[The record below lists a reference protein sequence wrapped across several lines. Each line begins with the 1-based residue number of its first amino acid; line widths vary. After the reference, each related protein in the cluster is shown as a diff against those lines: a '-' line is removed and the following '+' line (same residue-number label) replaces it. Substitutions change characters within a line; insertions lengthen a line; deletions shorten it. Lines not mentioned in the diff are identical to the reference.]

1 MIYYNT
7 LQYIEERGYIMK
19 PSQSI
24 AFQDYKDTMRRNIK
38 YLFPQLSS
46 DELERA
52 IEYSIDKRIINS
64 ACQLNDTY
72 KNAVYNTN
80 MLELTE
86 YIMHDRPILTS
97 FGCLFHRHGD
107 VDNPLYTMIQEFAD
121 RRNRFKKEM
130 LKHKKGSEQY
140 KAYDLKQAV
149 AKIDVNGIYGAMG
162 QPSSIFY
169 NFEVAASIT
178 RQGRASITASIMLF
192 ESFLANNI
200 KFGSLNEV
208 IMFIDHI
215 VLMKPIRQYEDHRI
229 LDRDISIQEVFD
241 KLMSSCGYRW
251 KPDHTEANMIWKIL
265 HQLSQFHLNRLYY
278 KNNIYAFFNNT
289 EPKDFLLE
297 LLYSLDS
304 PFIDPNS
311 PPPTIKDKLD
321 VLVNMVKEYIYYP
334 YQIIDK
340 IERVETLYR
349 QIDLVTDTDS
359 CIICLNPWY
368 EYVANLTKDLDIDLK
383 HYELDMIGL
392 LNKENPNDASD
403 LMEESKTEYI
413 YDFRNKEI
421 LERKR
426 LVDPFKI
433 IPEDAMRYSIINILA
448 YIISKLLRDYF
459 DRISIKNNVTNDTHN
474 FCLMNMKNE
483 FLFLRMLLSDAKKH
497 YASIV
502 ELQEGHK
509 VPLDKQLDIKGLQ
522 IDKSVVPESTKEALG
537 NILHEDVLRPKYIDQ
552 MKIINKL
559 AVLEKT
565 IYDDIYNGGLK
576 YYSPK
581 KLKPFVTYKNPMSTQ
596 QVKASIV
603 YNLFRN
609 EDEAYINIDENNS
622 VLIIG
627 VNIDAHTLESCKL
640 KESNPEKYEIMRKI
654 IYENPVIEVSQN
666 KIAVKIFNDNLALN
680 SRKITSIAI
689 PRDSQTPKWI
699 LEFIDYASIVKDNIG
714 TFPLKSIG
722 ITKLDTNSAYSGIIN
737 L

>member
-1 MIYYNT
+1 
-7 LQYIEERGYIMK
+7 MK

-38 YLFPQLSS
+38 YLFPQLSN

-107 VDNPLYTMIQEFAD
+107 VNNPLYMMIQEFAD

-215 VLMKPIRQYEDHRI
+215 VLMKPTRQYEDHRI

-392 LNKENPNDASD
+392 LNKENLNDASD

-448 YIISKLLRDYF
+448 YVISKLLRDYF

-537 NILHEDVLRPKYIDQ
+537 NILHEDVLRPDYIDQ

-603 YNLFRN
+603 YNLFRD

-627 VNIDAHTLESCKL
+627 VNIDAHALESCKL
-640 KESNPEKYEIMRKI
+640 KESDHEKYEIMRKI

>member
-1 MIYYNT
+1 
-7 LQYIEERGYIMK
+7 MK

-24 AFQDYKDTMRRNIK
+24 AFQDYKDTMRRNIR
-38 YLFPQLSS
+38 YLFPQLSN

-140 KAYDLKQAV
+140 KHFDLAQAV
-149 AKIDVNGIYGAMG
+149 AKVDVNAIYGAMG

-178 RQGRASITASIMLF
+178 RQGRASIAASIMLF

-215 VLMKPIRQYEDHRI
+215 VLMKPTRQYEDHRI

-251 KPDHTEANMIWKIL
+251 KPDHTEANIIWKIL

-289 EPKDFLLE
+289 APKDFLLE

-311 PPPTIKDKLD
+311 PPPMIKDNLD
-321 VLVNMVKEYIYYP
+321 VLVDMVKEYIYYP

-383 HYELDMIGL
+383 HYELDIIGL

-403 LMEESKTEYI
+403 LKEESKTEYI
-413 YDFRNKEI
+413 YDFRNKDI

-448 YIISKLLRDYF
+448 YVISKLLRDYF

-537 NILHEDVLRPKYIDQ
+537 NILHEDVLRPNYIDQ

-603 YNLFRN
+603 YNLFRD
-609 EDEAYINIDENNS
+609 EDETYINIDENNS

-640 KESNPEKYEIMRKI
+640 KESDPEKYEIMRKI

>member
-1 MIYYNT
+1 
-7 LQYIEERGYIMK
+7 MK

-38 YLFPQLSS
+38 YLFPQLSN

-107 VDNPLYTMIQEFAD
+107 VDNPLYMMIQEFAD

-215 VLMKPIRQYEDHRI
+215 VLMKPTRQYEDHRI

-251 KPDHTEANMIWKIL
+251 KPDHTEANIIWRIL

-311 PPPTIKDKLD
+311 PPPIIKDKLD
-321 VLVNMVKEYIYYP
+321 VLVDMVKEYIYYP

-383 HYELDMIGL
+383 HYELDIIGL

-403 LMEESKTEYI
+403 LKEESKTEYI

-537 NILHEDVLRPKYIDQ
+537 NILHEDVLRPNCIDQ

-603 YNLFRN
+603 YNLFRD
-609 EDEAYINIDENNS
+609 EDETYINIDENNS

-627 VNIDAHTLESCKL
+627 VNIDAHALESCKL
-640 KESNPEKYEIMRKI
+640 KESDPEKYEIMRKI

>member
-1 MIYYNT
+1 
-7 LQYIEERGYIMK
+7 MK

-52 IEYSIDKRIINS
+52 IEYSINKRIINS

-107 VDNPLYTMIQEFAD
+107 VDNPLYMMIQEFAD
-121 RRNRFKKEM
+121 RRNRFKQKM
-130 LKHKKGSEQY
+130 LKYKKGSEQY
-140 KAYDLKQAV
+140 KHFDLDQSV
-149 AKIDVNGIYGAMG
+149 AKRDTNAIYGAMG

-215 VLMKPIRQYEDHRI
+215 VLMKPTRQYEDHRI

-251 KPDHTEANMIWKIL
+251 KPDHTEANIIWRIL

-321 VLVNMVKEYIYYP
+321 VLVDMVKEYIYYP

-368 EYVANLTKDLDIDLK
+368 EYVANLTKGLDIDLK
-383 HYELDMIGL
+383 HYELDIIGL

-537 NILHEDVLRPKYIDQ
+537 NILHEDVLRPNYIDQ

-603 YNLFRN
+603 YNLFRD

-627 VNIDAHTLESCKL
+627 VNIDAHALESCKL
-640 KESNPEKYEIMRKI
+640 KESDPEKYEIMRKI

>member
-1 MIYYNT
+1 
-7 LQYIEERGYIMK
+7 MK

-24 AFQDYKDTMRRNIK
+24 AFQDYKDTMRRNIR

-86 YIMHDRPILTS
+86 YIMYDRPILTS

-140 KAYDLKQAV
+140 KHFDLAQAV
-149 AKIDVNGIYGAMG
+149 AKVDVNAIYGAMG

-215 VLMKPIRQYEDHRI
+215 VLMKPTRQYEDHRI
-229 LDRDISIQEVFD
+229 LDRDVSIQEVFD

-251 KPDHTEANMIWKIL
+251 KPDHTEANIIWKIL

-289 EPKDFLLE
+289 APKDFLLE

-311 PPPTIKDKLD
+311 PPPIIKDNLD
-321 VLVNMVKEYIYYP
+321 VLVDMVKEYIYYP

-383 HYELDMIGL
+383 HYEIDMIGL

-403 LMEESKTEYI
+403 LKEESKTEYI
-413 YDFRNKEI
+413 YNFRNKEI

-537 NILHEDVLRPKYIDQ
+537 NILHEDVLRPNYIDQ

-603 YNLFRN
+603 YNLFRD
-609 EDEAYINIDENNS
+609 EDETYINIDENNS

-640 KESNPEKYEIMRKI
+640 KESDPEKYEIMRKI

>member
-1 MIYYNT
+1 
-7 LQYIEERGYIMK
+7 MK

-24 AFQDYKDTMRRNIK
+24 AFQDYKDTMRRNIR

-107 VDNPLYTMIQEFAD
+107 IDNPLYMMIQEFAD

-140 KAYDLKQAV
+140 KHFDLAQAV
-149 AKIDVNGIYGAMG
+149 AKVDVNAIYGAMG

-215 VLMKPIRQYEDHRI
+215 VLMKPTRQYEDHRI

-251 KPDHTEANMIWKIL
+251 KPDYTEANIIWRIL

-311 PPPTIKDKLD
+311 PPPIIKDKLD
-321 VLVNMVKEYIYYP
+321 VLVDMVKEYIYYP

-383 HYELDMIGL
+383 HYELDIIGL

-403 LMEESKTEYI
+403 LKEESKTEYI

-448 YIISKLLRDYF
+448 YVISKLLRDYF

-537 NILHEDVLRPKYIDQ
+537 NILHEDVLRPDYIDQ

-609 EDEAYINIDENNS
+609 EDETYINIDENNS

-627 VNIDAHTLESCKL
+627 VNIDVHTLESCKL
-640 KESNPEKYEIMRKI
+640 KESDPEKYEIMRKI

>member
-1 MIYYNT
+1 
-7 LQYIEERGYIMK
+7 MK

-24 AFQDYKDTMRRNIK
+24 AFQDYKDTMRRNIR

-107 VDNPLYTMIQEFAD
+107 IDNPLYMMIQEFAD

-215 VLMKPIRQYEDHRI
+215 VLMKPTRQYEDHRI

-251 KPDHTEANMIWKIL
+251 KPDHTEANIIWRIL

-311 PPPTIKDKLD
+311 PPPTIKDRLD
-321 VLVNMVKEYIYYP
+321 VLVDMVKEYIYYP

-368 EYVANLTKDLDIDLK
+368 EYVADLTKDLDIDLK

-537 NILHEDVLRPKYIDQ
+537 NILHEDVLRPNYIDQ

-603 YNLFRN
+603 YNLFRD

-627 VNIDAHTLESCKL
+627 VNIDAHALESCKL
-640 KESNPEKYEIMRKI
+640 KESDPEKYEIMRKI

>member
-1 MIYYNT
+1 
-7 LQYIEERGYIMK
+7 MK

-24 AFQDYKDTMRRNIK
+24 AFQDYKNTMRRNIK
-38 YLFPQLSS
+38 YLFPQLSN

-107 VDNPLYTMIQEFAD
+107 VNNPLYMMIQEFAD

-215 VLMKPIRQYEDHRI
+215 VLMKPTRQYEDHRI

-251 KPDHTEANMIWKIL
+251 KPDHTEANIIWKIL

-289 EPKDFLLE
+289 APKDFLLE

-311 PPPTIKDKLD
+311 PPLTIKDNLD
-321 VLVNMVKEYIYYP
+321 VLVDMVKEYIYYP

-383 HYELDMIGL
+383 HYELDIIGL

-403 LMEESKTEYI
+403 LKEESKTEYI

-433 IPEDAMRYSIINILA
+433 IPEDSMRYSIINILA

-537 NILHEDVLRPKYIDQ
+537 NILHEDVLRPNCIDQ

-603 YNLFRN
+603 YNLFRD

-640 KESNPEKYEIMRKI
+640 KESDPEKYEIMRKI

>member
-1 MIYYNT
+1 
-7 LQYIEERGYIMK
+7 MK

-38 YLFPQLSS
+38 YLFPQLSN

-52 IEYSIDKRIINS
+52 IEYSINKRIINS

-86 YIMHDRPILTS
+86 YIIHDRPILTS

-107 VDNPLYTMIQEFAD
+107 VDNPLYMMIQEFAD
-121 RRNRFKKEM
+121 RRNRFKQKM
-130 LKHKKGSEQY
+130 LKYKKGSEQY
-140 KAYDLKQAV
+140 KHFDLDQSV
-149 AKIDVNGIYGAMG
+149 AKRDTNAIYGAMG

-208 IMFIDHI
+208 IMFIDHV
-215 VLMKPIRQYEDHRI
+215 VLMKPTRQYEDHRI

-251 KPDHTEANMIWKIL
+251 KPDHTEANIIWKIL

-289 EPKDFLLE
+289 EPKNFLLE

-311 PPPTIKDKLD
+311 PPPTIKTNLD
-321 VLVNMVKEYIYYP
+321 VLVDMVKEYIYYP

-403 LMEESKTEYI
+403 LKEEIKTEYI

-537 NILHEDVLRPKYIDQ
+537 NILHEDVLRPNCIDQ

-581 KLKPFVTYKNPMSTQ
+581 KLKPFITYKNPMSTQ

-603 YNLFRN
+603 YNLFRD

-627 VNIDAHTLESCKL
+627 VNIDAHSLESCKL
-640 KESNPEKYEIMRKI
+640 KESDPEKYEIMRKI

>member
-1 MIYYNT
+1 
-7 LQYIEERGYIMK
+7 MK

-24 AFQDYKDTMRRNIK
+24 AFQDYKDTMRRNIR

-64 ACQLNDTY
+64 TCQLNDTY

-107 VDNPLYTMIQEFAD
+107 IDNPLYMMIQEFAD

-215 VLMKPIRQYEDHRI
+215 VLMKPTRQYEDHRI

-251 KPDHTEANMIWKIL
+251 KPDHTEANIIWRIL

-311 PPPTIKDKLD
+311 PPPTIKDRLD
-321 VLVNMVKEYIYYP
+321 VLVDMVKEYIYYP

-368 EYVANLTKDLDIDLK
+368 EYVADLTKDLDIDLK

-537 NILHEDVLRPKYIDQ
+537 NILHEDVLRPNYIDQ

-603 YNLFRN
+603 YNLFRD

-627 VNIDAHTLESCKL
+627 VNIDAHALESCKL
-640 KESNPEKYEIMRKI
+640 KESDPEKYEIMRKI

>member
-1 MIYYNT
+1 
-7 LQYIEERGYIMK
+7 MK

-38 YLFPQLSS
+38 YLFPQLSN

-178 RQGRASITASIMLF
+178 RQGRASIAASIMLF

-215 VLMKPIRQYEDHRI
+215 TLMKPTRQYEDHRI
-229 LDRDISIQEVFD
+229 LDRGVSIQEVFD

-251 KPDHTEANMIWKIL
+251 KPDHTEANIIWKIL

-289 EPKDFLLE
+289 APKDFLLE

-311 PPPTIKDKLD
+311 PPPIIKTNLD
-321 VLVNMVKEYIYYP
+321 VLVDMVKEYIYYP

-368 EYVANLTKDLDIDLK
+368 EYVADLTKDLDIDLK

-448 YIISKLLRDYF
+448 YVISKLLRDYF

-537 NILHEDVLRPKYIDQ
+537 NILHEDVLRPDYIDQ

-603 YNLFRN
+603 YNLFRD

-627 VNIDAHTLESCKL
+627 VNIDTHTLESCKL
-640 KESNPEKYEIMRKI
+640 KESSPEKYEIMRKI

>member
-1 MIYYNT
+1 
-7 LQYIEERGYIMK
+7 MK

-24 AFQDYKDTMRRNIK
+24 AFQDYKNTMRRNIR

-107 VDNPLYTMIQEFAD
+107 ADNPLYMMIQEFAD
-121 RRNRFKKEM
+121 RRNIFKKEM

-215 VLMKPIRQYEDHRI
+215 VLMKPTRQYEDHRI

-251 KPDHTEANMIWKIL
+251 KPDHTEANIIWKIL

-311 PPPTIKDKLD
+311 PPPTIKANLD
-321 VLVNMVKEYIYYP
+321 VLVDMVKEYIYYP

-383 HYELDMIGL
+383 HYELDIIGL

-403 LMEESKTEYI
+403 LKEESKTEYI

-537 NILHEDVLRPKYIDQ
+537 NILHEDVLRPNYIDQ

-603 YNLFRN
+603 YNLFRD
-609 EDEAYINIDENNS
+609 EDETYINIDENNS

-627 VNIDAHTLESCKL
+627 VNIDAHALESCKL
-640 KESNPEKYEIMRKI
+640 KESDPEKYEIMKKI

>member
-1 MIYYNT
+1 
-7 LQYIEERGYIMK
+7 MK

-215 VLMKPIRQYEDHRI
+215 VLMKPTRQYEDHRI

-603 YNLFRN
+603 YNLFRD
-609 EDEAYINIDENNS
+609 EDETYINIDENNS

-627 VNIDAHTLESCKL
+627 VNIDAHSLESCKL
-640 KESNPEKYEIMRKI
+640 KESDPEKYEIMRKI

>member
-1 MIYYNT
+1 
-7 LQYIEERGYIMK
+7 MK

-24 AFQDYKDTMRRNIK
+24 AFQDYKDTMRRNIR

-52 IEYSIDKRIINS
+52 IEYSINKRIINS

-107 VDNPLYTMIQEFAD
+107 VDNPLYMMIQEFAD
-121 RRNRFKKEM
+121 RRNRFKQKM
-130 LKHKKGSEQY
+130 LKYKKGSEQY
-140 KAYDLKQAV
+140 KHFDLDQSV
-149 AKIDVNGIYGAMG
+149 AKRDTNAIYGAMG

-215 VLMKPIRQYEDHRI
+215 VLMKPTRQYEDHRI

-251 KPDHTEANMIWKIL
+251 KPDHTEANIIWRIL

-321 VLVNMVKEYIYYP
+321 VSVDMVKEYIYYP

-368 EYVANLTKDLDIDLK
+368 EYVADLTKDLDIDLK
-383 HYELDMIGL
+383 HYELDLIGL
-392 LNKENPNDASD
+392 LNKDNPNDASD
-403 LMEESKTEYI
+403 LKEESKTEYI

-426 LVDPFKI
+426 LIDPFKI

-448 YIISKLLRDYF
+448 YVISKLLRDYF

-603 YNLFRN
+603 YNLFRD
-609 EDEAYINIDENNS
+609 EDETYINIDENNS

-640 KESNPEKYEIMRKI
+640 KESDPEKYEIMRKI

-699 LEFIDYASIVKDNIG
+699 LEFIDYASIIKDNIG

>member
-1 MIYYNT
+1 
-7 LQYIEERGYIMK
+7 MK
-19 PSQSI
+19 HSQSI
-24 AFQDYKDTMRRNIK
+24 AFQDYKDTMRRNIR

-52 IEYSIDKRIINS
+52 IEYSINKRIINS

-107 VDNPLYTMIQEFAD
+107 VDNPLYMMIQEFAD

-215 VLMKPIRQYEDHRI
+215 TLMKPTRQYEDHRI

-251 KPDHTEANMIWKIL
+251 KPDHTEANIIWRIL

-321 VLVNMVKEYIYYP
+321 VLVDMVKEYIYYP

-383 HYELDMIGL
+383 HYELDIIGL

-403 LMEESKTEYI
+403 LKEESKTEYI

-537 NILHEDVLRPKYIDQ
+537 NILHEDVLRPNYIDQ

-603 YNLFRN
+603 YNLFRD
-609 EDEAYINIDENNS
+609 EDETYINIDENNS

-640 KESNPEKYEIMRKI
+640 KESDPEKYEIMRKI

>member
-1 MIYYNT
+1 
-7 LQYIEERGYIMK
+7 MK

-38 YLFPQLSS
+38 YLFPQLSN

-107 VDNPLYTMIQEFAD
+107 VNNPLYMMIQEFAD

-215 VLMKPIRQYEDHRI
+215 VLMKPTRQYEDHRI

-251 KPDHTEANMIWKIL
+251 KPDHTEANIIWKIL

-311 PPPTIKDKLD
+311 PPPMIKDNLD
-321 VLVNMVKEYIYYP
+321 VLVDMVKEYIYYP

-421 LERKR
+421 LEKKR

-448 YIISKLLRDYF
+448 YVISKLLRDYF

-537 NILHEDVLRPKYIDQ
+537 NILHEDVLRPDYIDQ

-603 YNLFRN
+603 YNLFRD

-627 VNIDAHTLESCKL
+627 VNIDAHALESCKL
-640 KESNPEKYEIMRKI
+640 KESDHEKYEIMRKI

>member
-1 MIYYNT
+1 
-7 LQYIEERGYIMK
+7 MK

-38 YLFPQLSS
+38 YLFPQLSN

-107 VDNPLYTMIQEFAD
+107 VNNPLYMMIQEFAD

-215 VLMKPIRQYEDHRI
+215 VLMKPTRQYEDHRI

-251 KPDHTEANMIWKIL
+251 KPDHTEANIIWKIL

-311 PPPTIKDKLD
+311 PPPMIKDNLD
-321 VLVNMVKEYIYYP
+321 VLVDMVKEYIYYP

-421 LERKR
+421 LEKKR

-448 YIISKLLRDYF
+448 YVISKLLRDYF
-459 DRISIKNNVTNDTHN
+459 DRISVKNNVTNDTHN

-537 NILHEDVLRPKYIDQ
+537 NILHEDVLRPDYIDQ

-603 YNLFRN
+603 YNLFRD

-627 VNIDAHTLESCKL
+627 VNIDAHALESCKL
-640 KESNPEKYEIMRKI
+640 KESDHEKYEIMRKI

>member
-1 MIYYNT
+1 
-7 LQYIEERGYIMK
+7 MK

-24 AFQDYKDTMRRNIK
+24 AFQDYKDTMRRNIR

-52 IEYSIDKRIINS
+52 IEYSINKRIINS

-107 VDNPLYTMIQEFAD
+107 VDNPLYMMIQEFAD

-140 KAYDLKQAV
+140 KHFDLAQAV
-149 AKIDVNGIYGAMG
+149 AKVDVNAIYGAMG

-215 VLMKPIRQYEDHRI
+215 VLMKPTRQYEDHRI
-229 LDRDISIQEVFD
+229 LDKDISIQEVFD

-321 VLVNMVKEYIYYP
+321 VLVDMVKEYIYYP

-383 HYELDMIGL
+383 HYELDIIGL

-403 LMEESKTEYI
+403 LKEESKTEYI

-603 YNLFRN
+603 YNLFRD
-609 EDEAYINIDENNS
+609 EDETYINIDENNS

-640 KESNPEKYEIMRKI
+640 KESDPEKYEIMRKI

>member
-1 MIYYNT
+1 
-7 LQYIEERGYIMK
+7 MK
-19 PSQSI
+19 HSQSI
-24 AFQDYKDTMRRNIK
+24 AFQDYKDTMRRNIR

-52 IEYSIDKRIINS
+52 IEYSINKRIINS

-107 VDNPLYTMIQEFAD
+107 VDNPLYMMIQEFAD

-215 VLMKPIRQYEDHRI
+215 TLMKPTRQYEDHRI

-251 KPDHTEANMIWKIL
+251 KPDHTEANIIWRIL

-321 VLVNMVKEYIYYP
+321 VLVDMVKEYIYYP

-383 HYELDMIGL
+383 HYELDIIGL

-403 LMEESKTEYI
+403 LKEESKTEYI

-537 NILHEDVLRPKYIDQ
+537 NILHEDVLRPNYIDQ

-603 YNLFRN
+603 YNLFRD
-609 EDEAYINIDENNS
+609 EDETYINIDENNS

-640 KESNPEKYEIMRKI
+640 KESDPEKYEIMRKI

-699 LEFIDYASIVKDNIG
+699 LEFIDYASIVKDNIS

>member
-1 MIYYNT
+1 
-7 LQYIEERGYIMK
+7 MK

-24 AFQDYKDTMRRNIK
+24 AFQDYKDTMRRNIR

-178 RQGRASITASIMLF
+178 RQGRASIAASIMLF

-215 VLMKPIRQYEDHRI
+215 VLMKPTRQYEDHRI
-229 LDRDISIQEVFD
+229 LDRDASIQEVFD

-251 KPDHTEANMIWKIL
+251 KPDHTEANIIWKIL

-289 EPKDFLLE
+289 APKDFLLE

-311 PPPTIKDKLD
+311 PPPMIKDNLD
-321 VLVNMVKEYIYYP
+321 VLVDMVKEYIYYP

-383 HYELDMIGL
+383 HYELDLIGL

-403 LMEESKTEYI
+403 LKEESKTEYI

-448 YIISKLLRDYF
+448 YVISKLLRDYF

-537 NILHEDVLRPKYIDQ
+537 NILHEDVLRPNYIDQ

-603 YNLFRN
+603 YNLFRD
-609 EDEAYINIDENNS
+609 EDETYINIDENNS

-627 VNIDAHTLESCKL
+627 VNIDAHALESCKL
-640 KESNPEKYEIMRKI
+640 KESDPEKYEIMRKI

>member
-1 MIYYNT
+1 
-7 LQYIEERGYIMK
+7 MK

-24 AFQDYKDTMRRNIK
+24 AFQDYKDTMRRNIR

-107 VDNPLYTMIQEFAD
+107 VDNPLYMMIQEFAD

-215 VLMKPIRQYEDHRI
+215 VLMKPTRQYEDHRI

-251 KPDHTEANMIWKIL
+251 KPDHTEANIIWRIL

-321 VLVNMVKEYIYYP
+321 VLVDMVKEYIYYP

-383 HYELDMIGL
+383 HYELDIIGL

-403 LMEESKTEYI
+403 LKEESKTEYI

-459 DRISIKNNVTNDTHN
+459 DRISIKNNVTNDAHN

-603 YNLFRN
+603 YNLFRD
-609 EDEAYINIDENNS
+609 EDETYINIDENNS

-640 KESNPEKYEIMRKI
+640 KESDPEKYEIMRKI

>member
-1 MIYYNT
+1 
-7 LQYIEERGYIMK
+7 MK

-24 AFQDYKDTMRRNIK
+24 AFRDYKDTMRRNIR

-97 FGCLFHRHGD
+97 FGCIFHRHGD
-107 VDNPLYTMIQEFAD
+107 VDNPLYMMIQEFAD

-215 VLMKPIRQYEDHRI
+215 VLMKPTRQYEDRRI
-229 LDRDISIQEVFD
+229 LDRDVSIQEVFD

-251 KPDHTEANMIWKIL
+251 KPDHTEANMIWRIL

-321 VLVNMVKEYIYYP
+321 VLVDMVKEYIYYP

-403 LMEESKTEYI
+403 LKEESKTEYI

-448 YIISKLLRDYF
+448 YVISKLLRDYF

-603 YNLFRN
+603 YNLFRD
-609 EDEAYINIDENNS
+609 EDETYINIDENNS

-640 KESNPEKYEIMRKI
+640 KESDPEKYEIMRKI

>member
-1 MIYYNT
+1 
-7 LQYIEERGYIMK
+7 MK

-24 AFQDYKDTMRRNIK
+24 AFQDYKDTMRRNIR

-140 KAYDLKQAV
+140 KHFDLAQAV
-149 AKIDVNGIYGAMG
+149 AKVDVNAIYGAMG

-215 VLMKPIRQYEDHRI
+215 VLMKPTRQYEDHRI

-251 KPDHTEANMIWKIL
+251 KPDHTEANIIWRIL

-311 PPPTIKDKLD
+311 PPPTIKANLD
-321 VLVNMVKEYIYYP
+321 VLVDMVKEYIYYP

-368 EYVANLTKDLDIDLK
+368 EYVADLTKDLDIDLK

-403 LMEESKTEYI
+403 LKEESKTEYI

-537 NILHEDVLRPKYIDQ
+537 NILHEDVLRPNYIDQ

-603 YNLFRN
+603 YNLFRD
-609 EDEAYINIDENNS
+609 EDEVYINIDENNS

-640 KESNPEKYEIMRKI
+640 KESDPEKYEIMRKI

>member
-1 MIYYNT
+1 
-7 LQYIEERGYIMK
+7 MK

-24 AFQDYKDTMRRNIK
+24 AFQDYKDTMRRNIR
-38 YLFPQLSS
+38 YLFPQLSN

-140 KAYDLKQAV
+140 KHFDLAQAV
-149 AKIDVNGIYGAMG
+149 AKVDVNAIYGAMG

-178 RQGRASITASIMLF
+178 RQGRASIAASIMLF

-215 VLMKPIRQYEDHRI
+215 TLMKPTRQYEDHRI

-251 KPDHTEANMIWKIL
+251 KPDHTEANIIWKIL

-289 EPKDFLLE
+289 APKDFLLE
-297 LLYSLDS
+297 FLYSLDS

-311 PPPTIKDKLD
+311 PPPMIKDNLD
-321 VLVNMVKEYIYYP
+321 VLVDMVKEYIYYP

-383 HYELDMIGL
+383 HYELDIIGL

-403 LMEESKTEYI
+403 LKEESKTEYI
-413 YDFRNKEI
+413 YDFRNKDI

-448 YIISKLLRDYF
+448 YVISKLLRDYF

-537 NILHEDVLRPKYIDQ
+537 NILHEDVLRPNYIDQ

-603 YNLFRN
+603 YNLFRD
-609 EDEAYINIDENNS
+609 EDETYINIDENNS

-640 KESNPEKYEIMRKI
+640 KESDPEKYEIMRKI

>member
-1 MIYYNT
+1 
-7 LQYIEERGYIMK
+7 MK

-38 YLFPQLSS
+38 YLFPQLSN

-140 KAYDLKQAV
+140 KHFDLAQAV
-149 AKIDVNGIYGAMG
+149 AKVDVNAIYGAMG

-178 RQGRASITASIMLF
+178 RQGRASIAASIMLF

-215 VLMKPIRQYEDHRI
+215 VLMKATRQYEDHRI

-251 KPDHTEANMIWKIL
+251 KPDHTEANIIWKIL

-289 EPKDFLLE
+289 APKDFLLE

-311 PPPTIKDKLD
+311 PPPMIKANLD
-321 VLVNMVKEYIYYP
+321 VLVDMVKEYIYYP

-383 HYELDMIGL
+383 HYELDLIEL

-403 LMEESKTEYI
+403 LKEESKTEYI

-537 NILHEDVLRPKYIDQ
+537 NILHEDVLRPNYIDQ

-603 YNLFRN
+603 YNLFRD

-640 KESNPEKYEIMRKI
+640 KESDPEKYEIMRKI

>member
-1 MIYYNT
+1 
-7 LQYIEERGYIMK
+7 MK

-38 YLFPQLSS
+38 YLFPQLSN

-80 MLELTE
+80 MLEITE

-107 VDNPLYTMIQEFAD
+107 VDNPLYMMIQEFAD
-121 RRNRFKKEM
+121 RRNRFKQKM
-130 LKHKKGSEQY
+130 LKYKKGSEQY
-140 KAYDLKQAV
+140 KHFDLDQSV
-149 AKIDVNGIYGAMG
+149 AKRDTNAIYGAMG

-215 VLMKPIRQYEDHRI
+215 VLMKPTRQYEDHRI

-251 KPDHTEANMIWKIL
+251 KPDYTEANIIWKIL

-289 EPKDFLLE
+289 APKDFLLE

-311 PPPTIKDKLD
+311 PPPIIKDNLD
-321 VLVNMVKEYIYYP
+321 VLVDMVKEYIYYP

-383 HYELDMIGL
+383 HYELDIIGL

-403 LMEESKTEYI
+403 LKEESKTEYI

-537 NILHEDVLRPKYIDQ
+537 NILHEDVLRPNYIDQ

-603 YNLFRN
+603 YNLFRD
-609 EDEAYINIDENNS
+609 EDETYINIDENNS

-627 VNIDAHTLESCKL
+627 VNIDAHALESCKL
-640 KESNPEKYEIMRKI
+640 KESDPEKYEIMRKI

-722 ITKLDTNSAYSGIIN
+722 VTKLDTNSAYSGIIN